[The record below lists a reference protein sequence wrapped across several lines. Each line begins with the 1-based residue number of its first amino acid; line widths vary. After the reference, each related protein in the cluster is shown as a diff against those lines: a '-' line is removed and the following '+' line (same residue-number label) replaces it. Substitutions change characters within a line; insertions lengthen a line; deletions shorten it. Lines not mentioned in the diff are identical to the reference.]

1 MHVVKVAF
9 EALGFDVRMM
19 RGGLAP
25 LVWQLAR
32 EYVDRGHRVSVVT
45 PTHGR
50 LDHLAARYDVTELDH
65 HDEHL
70 VPLVPDPAVWPDP
83 PGDRTVTTRA
93 HLLRHEGVDV
103 YLLGNDQLDLLPER
117 IYPAAASEG
126 TDPAFFKPLVFQVA
140 ALRFLLRRLGG
151 EGAGHGTGGA
161 GAGGEPTLVQAY
173 EPYYHY
179 LLPPVLAGDPRFR
192 VVSTVAS
199 NMPIDL
205 GVYRPQLA
213 RLLAMFGTG
222 VDLDRYLDPPAPVA
236 VPDDPGAARAAA
248 LATALAGHLRHT
260 RLSAGRGADH
270 VSLFALIADHCDSID
285 FLTPGQRDFYSTFRD
300 TPYEVAFRRTAVARV
315 VRDNAGKQFVGG
327 CGVPAPWLDRDPG
340 TVDRTRVLDG
350 LGLDPGRPT
359 FHHVARYSVH
369 HKGQWELVRAV
380 EAVLATDPEVNFV
393 LRMATAAG
401 GDAPVGEPYFQRV
414 ADRFPDRVR
423 LFWSMA
429 DEETFF
435 REAVAAD
442 YCLFP
447 SKYELDTFLIAQGQ
461 AMVCGAV
468 PIATAQESTRH
479 YRPVPGFDLPR
490 SFTPDDPRLTRALVG
505 RIHEAA
511 RLWRGDPDG
520 YRRLSADATA
530 LGRTFTYAAAAD
542 RRLDRFARLLAGDV
556 PPPPVEHLIGYGWFD
571 QLDGRQWQTHRA
583 AIRAAAIG
591 FADLEAVRRSGPV
604 DVATLRQLHAAADR
618 RGDLDRCLELADLL
632 GDTERA
638 RALRRRCRLIP
649 HPDGPELRYE
659 VTGAAGVD
667 LVGPDGRPRPLEPD
681 GPAFRTVLPWPDVP
695 DVPVFLLRL
704 ASGRSTWD
712 VPPVAS

>member
-1 MHVVKVAF
+1 MKVAF

-32 EYVDRGHRVSVVT
+32 EFVDRGHRVSVVT

-65 HDEHL
+65 HDEHP

-83 PGDRTVTTRA
+83 PGDRTVATRA

-117 IYPAAASEG
+117 IYPAATSEG

-140 ALRFLLRRLGG
+140 ALRFLLRRFGDGG
-151 EGAGHGTGGA
+151 EAAGHGTDGEGT
-161 GAGGEPTLVQAY
+161 GGEPVLVQAY

-179 LLPPVLAGDPRFR
+179 LLPAVLAADPRFR
-192 VVSTVAS
+192 VVSTIAS

-213 RLLAMFGTG
+213 RLLAMFGTR

-236 VPDDPGAARAAA
+236 VPDDPESVRAAA
-248 LATALAGHLRHT
+248 LAAAWAGHLPHT

-270 VSLFALIADHCDSID
+270 VSLFALIADHCDGID

-300 TPYEVAFRRTAVARV
+300 TPYEAAFRRTAVARV
-315 VRDNAGKQFVGG
+315 VRDNAAKQFVGG
-327 CGVPAPWLDRDPG
+327 CGVPRPWLDRDPG
-340 TVDRTRVLDG
+340 TVDRTRVLGG
-350 LGLDPGRPT
+350 LGLDPARPT
-359 FHHVARYSVH
+359 FYHVARYSVH

-380 EAVLATDPEVNFV
+380 EAVLDTDPEVNFL

-435 REAVAAD
+435 GEAVAAD

-461 AMVCGAV
+461 AMACGAV

-479 YRPVPGFDLPR
+479 YRRAPGFDLPR
-490 SFTPDDPRLTRALVG
+490 SFTPDDPRLTAALTV

-511 RLWRGDPDG
+511 RLWRTDPAG
-520 YRRLSADATA
+520 YHRLSADAAA
-530 LGRTFTYAAAAD
+530 LARTFTYAGAAD
-542 RRLDRFARLLAGDV
+542 RRLDRFARLLAGD
-556 PPPPVEHLIGYGWFD
+556 PLPAPVQHLTGYGWFD
-571 QLDGRQWQTHRA
+571 RIDGRRWQTHRA

-591 FADLEAVRRSGPV
+591 FADLETVRRCGPV
-604 DVATLRQLHAAADR
+604 DADTLRRLHAAAEH
-618 RGDLDRCLELADLL
+618 RGDLDRCLELAELL
-632 GDTERA
+632 GDTA
-638 RALRRRCRLIP
+638 RAGALRSRCRVLP
-649 HPDGPELRYE
+649 HPDGNELRYG
-659 VTGAAGVD
+659 TAGAAGVD
-667 LVGPDGRPRPLEPD
+667 LVTPDGRPRPLEPD
-681 GPAFRTVLPWPDVP
+681 GPAFRIVLPVADTPG
-695 DVPVFLLRL
+695 VPVFLLRL

-712 VPPVAS
+712 VPPVAP